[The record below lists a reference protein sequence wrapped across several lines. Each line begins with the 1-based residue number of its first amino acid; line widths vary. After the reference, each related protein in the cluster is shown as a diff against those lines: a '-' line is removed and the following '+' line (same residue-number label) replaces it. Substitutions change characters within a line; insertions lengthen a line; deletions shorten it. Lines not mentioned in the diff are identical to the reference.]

1 MESEKGNTGGVSG
14 HPHFPL
20 WLGSFCAGAAHVT
33 CKQDCISELEHLSFI
48 LALLLESIETVLC
61 LLSICVSQSKFQ
73 ITFTFVLRRIDFI
86 KLHCSFVSF
95 ILWNPNIASIP
106 LSFFLVGLFA
116 LKSKTL
122 HISNKNMLL
131 NNSARELLIDAAVMQ
146 Q

>member
-1 MESEKGNTGGVSG
+1 MSG

-20 WLGSFCAGAAHVT
+20 WFGSFCAGAAHVT
-33 CKQDCISELEHLSFI
+33 CKQDCVSELEHLSFI

-61 LLSICVSQSKFQ
+61 LLSVFQ
-73 ITFTFVLRRIDFI
+73 ITLTFVLRRIDFI
-86 KLHCSFVSF
+86 KLHCSFVGF
-95 ILWNPNIASIP
+95 ILWNPNIASIH
-106 LSFFLVGLFA
+106 LGFFLVGLFA

-122 HISNKNMLL
+122 HISNKSMLL